1 MKPLL
6 QILHIAKLS
15 VYSLALSG
23 VLVSCSDLLEKNPP
37 SAISDNTFWT
47 GENDAYLALVGCY
60 RFQTG
65 WSHDDFAT
73 PQGLLYLD
81 FAGGNGTEKE
91 NFTTLMASSNTVA
104 TNGNIEWYWKNAY
117 TQIAK
122 YNNFLANV
130 GKCPMDE
137 DTREKWSAEV
147 KTLRA
152 YFLFNLAFYFKDVP
166 MPLAQLTVEEANTI
180 KQTAQADVYAQ
191 VETDLKEAARILP
204 DSYDAEEYGRLTNGA
219 AKVLLSRLYLA
230 QDRWGDAADILD
242 EVIISGSYQLDRRN
256 GDESYEKLF
265 QIGGEYSPET
275 IFCIMGIADKFT
287 NSRYQYLYPEC
298 AYGGWHQFAPYNE
311 LVKEYFCTDGKDI
324 DNSGVYDDNDPYANR
339 EIRLYASVF
348 LPPLGSYPGTKYNDI
363 TYNCFQGPNTAD
375 SP

>member
-104 TNGNIEWYWKNAY
+104 TNSILSGI
-117 TQIAK
+117 
-122 YNNFLANV
+122 
-130 GKCPMDE
+130 G
-137 DTREKWSAEV
+137 R
-147 KTLRA
+147 
-152 YFLFNLAFYFKDVP
+152 
-166 MPLAQLTVEEANTI
+166 MPIHRLQNTI
-180 KQTAQADVYAQ
+180 IFWLMLGNVQWMK
-191 VETDLKEAARILP
+191 IL
-204 DSYDAEEYGRLTNGA
+204 EKNGVQ
-219 AKVLLSRLYLA
+219 K
-230 QDRWGDAADILD
+230 
-242 EVIISGSYQLDRRN
+242 
-256 GDESYEKLF
+256 
-265 QIGGEYSPET
+265 
-275 IFCIMGIADKFT
+275 
-287 NSRYQYLYPEC
+287 
-298 AYGGWHQFAPYNE
+298 
-311 LVKEYFCTDGKDI
+311 
-324 DNSGVYDDNDPYANR
+324 
-339 EIRLYASVF
+339 
-348 LPPLGSYPGTKYNDI
+348 
-363 TYNCFQGPNTAD
+363 
-375 SP
+375 

>member
-104 TNGNIEWYWKNAY
+104 THGNIEWYWKNAY
-117 TQIAK
+117 GTAYYQKI
-122 YNNFLANV
+122 LA
-130 GKCPMDE
+130 E
-137 DTREKWSAEV
+137 Y
-147 KTLRA
+147 L
-152 YFLFNLAFYFKDVP
+152 
-166 MPLAQLTVEEANTI
+166 
-180 KQTAQADVYAQ
+180 TAQEGIQAI
-191 VETDLKEAARILP
+191 LK
-204 DSYDAEEYGRLTNGA
+204 SCT
-219 AKVLLSRLYLA
+219 
-230 QDRWGDAADILD
+230 
-242 EVIISGSYQLDRRN
+242 
-256 GDESYEKLF
+256 EK
-265 QIGGEYSPET
+265 GSPE
-275 IFCIMGIADKFT
+275 
-287 NSRYQYLYPEC
+287 
-298 AYGGWHQFAPYNE
+298 
-311 LVKEYFCTDGKDI
+311 
-324 DNSGVYDDNDPYANR
+324 
-339 EIRLYASVF
+339 
-348 LPPLGSYPGTKYNDI
+348 
-363 TYNCFQGPNTAD
+363 
-375 SP
+375 